1 MRNAPDELMIFAA
14 GLGTRMQPLTADTP
28 KPLIKVA
35 GLTLLDRTLGLA
47 NEGGIKNIIVNTH
60 YLGDAIKKNLQNTS
74 VKVFHEK
81 ELLDTGGGLK
91 NASSAFKGST
101 IFTSNS
107 DAIWSGENPFLFL
120 AKHWDDGCDALLLCA
135 KIDNVH
141 GRKKPGD
148 FHLSEN
154 GTIRR
159 SGNWV
164 YLGIQIIRLSLV
176 DEINESVFSLN
187 LIWDNLIEH
196 KRLKAIPYSG
206 QWCDIGRPENIII
219 GEQLLAH
226 KIV

>member
-35 GLTLLDRTLGLA
+35 GLTLLDHTLGLA

-60 YLGDAIKKNLQNTS
+60 YLGYAIKKNLQNTS

-120 AKHWDDGCDALLLCA
+120 AKHWDNGCDALLLCA

-148 FHLSEN
+148 FHLSKN

-159 SGNWV
+159 SGSWV

-176 DEINESVFSLN
+176 DKINESVFSLN

-219 GEQLLAH
+219 GEQLLAR